1 MVSIHAPVKGAT
13 VRTMLTTPESLG
25 FNPRTRKGCD
35 LFLLPLQH
43 FTIVVS
49 IHAPVKGA
57 TKQWRPVLL
66 PFSSFNPR
74 TRKGCDLRQ
83 TLSHRQRLRV
93 SIHAPV
99 KGATAPL
106 SGPVNRAF
114 QGHFSRTSSFSD
126 ENEGDFPK
134 GFYFTCVFNGLA
146 MRASHGGRPVRLGC
160 PHVTVW

>member
-1 MVSIHAPVKGAT
+1 MVAPVKGATRNLCRIALQCIVSIHAPVKGAT
-13 VRTMLTTPESLG
+13 PAILIGMPTM
-25 FNPRTRKGCD
+25 D
-35 LFLLPLQH
+35 
-43 FTIVVS
+43 VS

-57 TKQWRPVLL
+57 TCVASNQTPRLNC
-66 PFSSFNPR
+66 FNPR
-74 TRKGCDLRQ
+74 TRKGCDSSISHHFRVQ
-83 TLSHRQRLRV
+83 TRV

>member
-13 VRTMLTTPESLG
+13 FAGTESALQGAG

-35 LFLLPLQH
+35 ASSHSLFFLYA
-43 FTIVVS
+43 VS

-57 TKQWRPVLL
+57 TALAASGK
-66 PFSSFNPR
+66 
-74 TRKGCDLRQ
+74 
-83 TLSHRQRLRV
+83 LSGDV

-126 ENEGDFPK
+126 ENEEDFPK

>member
-1 MVSIHAPVKGAT
+1 MHRLSHSFNPRTRKGCDPHGVYHNRGGLCFNPRTRKGCDSTIAHNDICGVGVSIHAPVKGAT
-13 VRTMLTTPESLG
+13 DALR
-25 FNPRTRKGCD
+25 
-35 LFLLPLQH
+35 LPPWD
-43 FTIVVS
+43 S
-49 IHAPVKGA
+49 K
-57 TKQWRPVLL
+57 
-66 PFSSFNPR
+66 
-74 TRKGCDLRQ
+74 
-83 TLSHRQRLRV
+83 V